1 MKVPYSWLAD
11 WVDVPWEAREL
22 GSRLTMSGFELD
34 ALEPAAPPFTK
45 VVVAEIVSAER
56 HPQADKL
63 QVCRV
68 STGQGSELLQIVCGA
83 PNARAGLK
91 TALAMVGASL
101 PGGMEIRAA
110 KLRGAESAGMLCS
123 AKELGLSD
131 SSAGIIEF
139 SADAP
144 LGISVRDYL
153 ELNDTVLELN
163 ITANR
168 GDAMSIIGI
177 AREVAALAGK
187 KLAEP
192 NAPAMSE
199 ARPPEWGSWGDPPAA
214 PRSGPIPGASITA
227 LNNERFP
234 VYLDAPAACPTFV
247 GCVIRGVNNRAT
259 TPLRIRERLRRAGVR
274 SISPV
279 VDVTNYVM
287 LELGQPMHAY
297 DLAKLKGEIRVR
309 LARPGEPIT
318 LLDGK
323 TIEASPDVLFIT
335 DQEGPVGLAGIM
347 GGQRTAVSA
356 ETTDVFFEV
365 AFFSPQAITGRARR
379 WGLLTDA
386 VQRYERGIDP
396 TQQQRA
402 IERALGLLISIAGG
416 SPGPVVVTQSAE
428 HQPKRAPV
436 RLRRSRLE
444 RLLGASI
451 PDDRVTRTLE
461 ALQMK
466 VAPISEGWEATPP
479 AYRFDITIEAD
490 LIEEVARI
498 VGFESI
504 PERDALVPQQFRA
517 APEEIPLEHT
527 ILETLANRGYQ
538 EAITYAFVDPALQTK
553 LFPDRQGL
561 ALSNPIASDM
571 SVMRVS
577 LWPGLLRA
585 ALENQRRQ
593 QDRIRLFEHGARFV
607 VTAGATEP
615 LARESPVGTTLE
627 VDTLAGVACGARLPE
642 QWGVPRDMRGPADFY
657 DVKSDLEALLIA
669 TGAEK
674 SFVFEP
680 AALSCLHPGRASR
693 ILRDGR
699 EVGFIGELHPSLV
712 RELDFTYSPVLFEL
726 DLGGTMSGSA
736 VQTSAQAQ
744 QSGAQGDFA
753 EALAVQKPQHSE
765 ISRFPQV
772 RRDIA
777 VVVDESVALSAL
789 ADRVLSSA
797 STLLHSLR
805 VFDVYRGTGIETG
818 RKSIALGLIFQD
830 ISRTLTDDDV
840 DRLMASIVT
849 DLRESLNAKIRE

>member
-1 MKVPYSWLAD
+1 MKVPYSWLVE
-11 WVDVPWEAREL
+11 WVDVPWAAREL
-22 GSRLTMSGFELD
+22 GSRLTMAGFELD

-91 TALAMVGASL
+91 TALAMVGSSL
-101 PGGMEIRAA
+101 PGGLEIKAA
-110 KLRGAESAGMLCS
+110 KLRGVESTGMLCS

-131 SSAGIIEF
+131 NSAGIIEF
-139 SADAP
+139 AEDAP
-144 LGISVRDYL
+144 LGRPLRDYL
-153 ELNDTVLELN
+153 ELDDSILELN
-163 ITANR
+163 VTANR

-177 AREVAALAGK
+177 AREVAALAGNK
-187 KLAEP
+187 VT
-192 NAPAMSE
+192 
-199 ARPPEWGSWGDPPAA
+199 
-214 PRSGPIPGASITA
+214 GPHVATSNPSS
-227 LNNERFP
+227 NDRFP

-247 GCVIRGVNNRAT
+247 GCVIRGVNNRAQ

-297 DLAKLKGEIRVR
+297 DFAKLRGEIRVR
-309 LARPGEPIT
+309 TAHAGEQIT

-323 TIEASPDVLFIT
+323 TIDVTPDVLLIT
-335 DQEGPVGLAGIM
+335 DKEGPVGLAGIM
-347 GGQRTAVSA
+347 GGQRTAVSLD
-356 ETTDVFFEV
+356 TTDVFFES
-365 AFFSPQAITGRARR
+365 AYFSPDAIIGRSRR

-402 IERALGLLISIAGG
+402 VERAIGLLLSIAGG
-416 SPGPVVVTQSAE
+416 KPGPVSVTQSPE

-436 RLRRSRLE
+436 PLRRSRLE
-444 RLLGASI
+444 RLLGVSI
-451 PDDRVTRTLE
+451 PDERVTKTLQ
-461 ALQMK
+461 ALQMR
-466 VAPISEGWEATPP
+466 VETTPEGWVATPP

-498 VGFESI
+498 VGFEAI

-517 APEEIPLEHT
+517 APEEVPLEHI
-527 ILETLANRGYQ
+527 ILEALANRGYQ
-538 EAITYAFVDPALQTK
+538 EAVTYAFVDPALQTR
-553 LFPDRQGL
+553 LFPDRAGL
-561 ALSNPIASDM
+561 ALANPIASDM

-607 VTAGATEP
+607 VTAGVTER
-615 LARESPVGTTLE
+615 LARESPAGATRE
-627 VDTLAGVACGARLPE
+627 VDSLAGVACGARLPE

-657 DVKSDLEALLIA
+657 DVKSDLEALFVA
-669 TGAEK
+669 TGAER

-680 AALSCLHPGRASR
+680 ASLSCLHPGRAAR

-699 EVGFIGELHPSLV
+699 EVGFIGELHPLLV

-726 DLGGTMSGSA
+726 DLGGTLSGSA
-736 VQTSAQAQ
+736 GQTTARAQQNGAQA
-744 QSGAQGDFA
+744 DFA
-753 EALAVQKPQHSE
+753 AALAVEKPQHRE

-777 VVVDESVALSAL
+777 VVVDETVTLSAL

-805 VFDVYRGTGIETG
+805 VFDVYRGTGIESG
-818 RKSIALGLIFQD
+818 RKSVALGLIFQD

-840 DRLMASIVT
+840 DRLMAAVVT

>member
-34 ALEPAAPPFTK
+34 ALEPAAPPFTQ

-68 STGQGSELLQIVCGA
+68 STGQGSEPLQIVCGA

-101 PGGMEIRAA
+101 PGGLEIKAA

-144 LGISVRDYL
+144 LGRPVRDYL
-153 ELNDTVLELN
+153 ELDDTVLELN

-187 KLAEP
+187 KLKEQPPSAVTGGNP
-192 NAPAMSE
+192 N
-199 ARPPEWGSWGDPPAA
+199 D
-214 PRSGPIPGASITA
+214 
-227 LNNERFP
+227 RFP
-234 VYLDAPAACPTFV
+234 VFLDAPAACPTFV

-259 TPLRIRERLRRAGVR
+259 TPLRVRERLRRAGVR

-309 LARPGEPIT
+309 LARPGEQIT

-365 AFFSPQAITGRARR
+365 AFFAPQAITGRARR

-402 IERALGLLISIAGG
+402 IERALGLLTSIAGG

-451 PDDRVTRTLE
+451 PDDRVKGTLE
-461 ALQMK
+461 ALQMR
-466 VAPISEGWEATPP
+466 VVPTLEGWEATPP

-538 EAITYAFVDPALQTK
+538 EAVTYAFVDPVLQAK

-607 VTAGATEP
+607 VTAGATERRP
-615 LARESPVGTTLE
+615 SGQRGNPQRGLARESPVGTTLE
-627 VDTLAGVACGARLPE
+627 VDTIAGVACGARLPE

-657 DVKSDLEALLIA
+657 DVKSDLEALFIA

-680 AALSCLHPGRASR
+680 AALSCLHPGRAAR

-726 DLGGTMSGSA
+726 DLGGTVSGSA
-736 VQTSAQAQ
+736 VQTSAQTQ

-797 STLLHSLR
+797 STLLYNLR

-840 DRLMASIVT
+840 DRLMASIVA

>member
-1 MKVPYSWLAD
+1 MKVPYSWLAE
-11 WVDVPWEAREL
+11 WVDVPWAAREL
-22 GSRLTMSGFELD
+22 GSRLTMAGFELD

-68 STGQGSELLQIVCGA
+68 STGQGSDLLQIVCGA

-91 TALAMVGASL
+91 TALAMVGSSL
-101 PGGMEIRAA
+101 PGGMQIKAA
-110 KLRGAESAGMLCS
+110 KLRGVESTGMLCS

-131 SSAGIIEF
+131 NSAGIIEF
-139 SADAP
+139 PQDAP
-144 LGISVRDYL
+144 LGRPLPDYL
-153 ELNDTVLELN
+153 ELDDWVLELN
-163 ITANR
+163 VTANR
-168 GDAMSIIGI
+168 GDAMSIIGV

-187 KLAEP
+187 KLTGP
-192 NAPAMSE
+192 SVSTSTP
-199 ARPPEWGSWGDPPAA
+199 GSDD
-214 PRSGPIPGASITA
+214 
-227 LNNERFP
+227 RFP
-234 VYLDAPAACPTFV
+234 VYLDSPAACPTFV
-247 GCVIRGVNNRAT
+247 GCVIRGVNNKAA

-297 DLAKLKGEIRVR
+297 DFAKLQGEIRVR
-309 LARPGEPIT
+309 TAHAGEQIT

-323 TIEASPDVLFIT
+323 TIEATPDVLLIT
-335 DQEGPVGLAGIM
+335 DKDGPVGLAGIM
-347 GGQRTAVSA
+347 GGQRTAVSLD
-356 ETTDVFFEV
+356 TTDVFFES
-365 AFFSPQAITGRARR
+365 AYFAPDAIIGRSRR

-396 TQQQRA
+396 TQQRRAVERA
-402 IERALGLLISIAGG
+402 IGLLTSIAGG
-416 SPGPVVVTQSAE
+416 KPGPVTVTQSAE
-428 HQPKRAPV
+428 HQPKRTPV
-436 RLRRSRLE
+436 ILRRSRLE
-444 RLLGASI
+444 RLLGVSI
-451 PDDRVTRTLE
+451 PDERVTATLQ
-461 ALQMK
+461 ALQMS
-466 VAPISEGWEATPP
+466 VEATSEGWVATPP

-490 LIEEVARI
+490 LIEEIARI
-498 VGFESI
+498 VGFDAI

-517 APEEIPLEHT
+517 APEEVPLEHT
-527 ILETLANRGYQ
+527 ILEALANRGYQ
-538 EAITYAFVDPALQTK
+538 EAVTYAFVDPALQAR
-553 LFPDRQGL
+553 LFPGRPGL
-561 ALSNPIASDM
+561 ALANPIASDM

-577 LWPGLLRA
+577 LWPGLLKA

-593 QDRIRLFEHGARFV
+593 QDRMRLFEHGARFV
-607 VTAGATEP
+607 SSESGAT
-615 LARESPVGTTLE
+615 LE
-627 VDTLAGVACGARLPE
+627 IDTLAGVACGARLPE
-642 QWGVPRDMRGPADFY
+642 QWGVPREMRGPADFY
-657 DVKSDLEALLIA
+657 DVKSDLEALFVA
-669 TGAEK
+669 TGAEQ

-680 AALSCLHPGRASR
+680 ASLSCLHPGRAAR
-693 ILRDGR
+693 ILREGR
-699 EVGFIGELHPSLV
+699 EVGFVGELHPLLV

-726 DLGGTMSGSA
+726 DLGGTLSGCADS
-736 VQTSAQAQ
+736 TSARAQ
-744 QSGAQGDFA
+744 QNSVQRDFVA
-753 EALAVQKPQHSE
+753 ALAVEKPQHRE

-805 VFDVYRGTGIETG
+805 VFDVYRGTGIESG
-818 RKSIALGLIFQD
+818 RKSVALGLIFQD

-840 DRLMASIVT
+840 DRLMGTIVT

>member
-34 ALEPAAPPFTK
+34 ALEPAAPAFTQ

-68 STGQGSELLQIVCGA
+68 STGQGGELLQIVCGA

-91 TALAMVGASL
+91 TALARVGASL
-101 PGGMEIRAA
+101 PGGLEIKAA

-144 LGISVRDYL
+144 LGRRVQEYL
-153 ELNDTVLELN
+153 ELDDTVLELN

-187 KLAEP
+187 KLKEQPSSAVTSDTS
-192 NAPAMSE
+192 N
-199 ARPPEWGSWGDPPAA
+199 D
-214 PRSGPIPGASITA
+214 
-227 LNNERFP
+227 RFP
-234 VYLDAPAACPTFV
+234 VFLDAPAACPTFV
-247 GCVIRGVNNRAT
+247 GCVIRGVDNKAT

-309 LARPGEPIT
+309 LARPGEQIT

-365 AFFSPQAITGRARR
+365 AFFAPQAITGRARR

-396 TQQQRA
+396 TQQRRA
-402 IERALGLLISIAGG
+402 IERALGLLTSIAGG

-451 PDDRVTRTLE
+451 PDERVKGTLE
-461 ALQMK
+461 ALQMR
-466 VAPISEGWEATPP
+466 VVPTSEGWEATPP

-607 VTAGATEP
+607 VTAG
-615 LARESPVGTTLE
+615 GTNE

-657 DVKSDLEALLIA
+657 DVKGDLQALLIA

-680 AALSCLHPGRASR
+680 AALSCLHPGRAAR

-726 DLGGTMSGSA
+726 DLGGTVSGSA
-736 VQTSAQAQ
+736 VQTSAQTQ
-744 QSGAQGDFA
+744 QSGAQADFA

-797 STLLHSLR
+797 STLLHHLR

-818 RKSIALGLIFQD
+818 RKSVALGLIFQD

-840 DRLMASIVT
+840 DGLMASIVA

>member
-1 MKVPYSWLAD
+1 MKVPYSWLAE
-11 WVDVPWEAREL
+11 WVDVPWAAREL
-22 GSRLTMSGFELD
+22 GSRLTMAGFELD

-68 STGQGSELLQIVCGA
+68 STGQGGELLQIVCGA

-91 TALAMVGASL
+91 TALAMVGSSL
-101 PGGMEIRAA
+101 PGGMEIKAA
-110 KLRGAESAGMLCS
+110 KLRGVESAGMLCS

-131 SSAGIIEF
+131 NSAGIVEF
-139 SADAP
+139 PQDAP
-144 LGISVRDYL
+144 LGSPLQDYL
-153 ELNDTVLELN
+153 ELDDWVLELN
-163 ITANR
+163 VTANR
-168 GDAMSIIGI
+168 GDAMSIIGV

-187 KLAEP
+187 KLTGPRLA
-192 NAPAMSE
+192 ASTTASE
-199 ARPPEWGSWGDPPAA
+199 D
-214 PRSGPIPGASITA
+214 
-227 LNNERFP
+227 RFP
-234 VYLDAPAACPTFV
+234 VHLDAPAACPTFA
-247 GCVIRGVNNRAT
+247 GCVIRGVNNKAP
-259 TPLRIRERLRRAGVR
+259 TPSRIRERLRRAGVR

-297 DLAKLKGEIRVR
+297 DFAKLQGEIRVR
-309 LARPGEPIT
+309 TARAGEQIT

-323 TIEASPDVLFIT
+323 TIEATPDVLLIT
-335 DQEGPVGLAGIM
+335 DKEGPVGLAGIM
-347 GGQRTAVSA
+347 GGQRTAVSVD
-356 ETTDVFFEV
+356 TTDVFFES
-365 AFFSPQAITGRARR
+365 AYFAPDAIIGRSRR

-396 TQQQRA
+396 TQQRRAVERA
-402 IERALGLLISIAGG
+402 IGLLTSIAGG
-416 SPGPVVVTQSAE
+416 KPGPVTVTQSAE

-436 RLRRSRLE
+436 SLRRSRLE
-444 RLLGASI
+444 RLLGVSI
-451 PDDRVTRTLE
+451 PDERVTGTLQ
-461 ALQMK
+461 ALQMS
-466 VAPISEGWEATPP
+466 VEVTSEGWVATPP

-490 LIEEVARI
+490 LIEEIARI
-498 VGFESI
+498 VGFDAI

-517 APEEIPLEHT
+517 APEEVPLEHT
-527 ILETLANRGYQ
+527 ILEALANRGYQ
-538 EAITYAFVDPALQTK
+538 EAVTYAFVDPALQAR
-553 LFPDRQGL
+553 LFPDRPGL
-561 ALSNPIASDM
+561 VLANPIASDM

-577 LWPGLLRA
+577 LWPGLLKA

-593 QDRIRLFEHGARFV
+593 QDRMRLFEHGARFV
-607 VTAGATEP
+607 SSESGAT
-615 LARESPVGTTLE
+615 LE
-627 VDTLAGVACGARLPE
+627 IDTLAGVACGARLPE
-642 QWGVPRDMRGPADFY
+642 QWGVPREMRGPADFY
-657 DVKSDLEALLIA
+657 DVKSDLEALFVA
-669 TGAEK
+669 TGAEQ

-680 AALSCLHPGRASR
+680 ASLPCLHPGRAAR

-699 EVGFIGELHPSLV
+699 EVGFVGELHPLLV
-712 RELDFTYSPVLFEL
+712 RELDFTYSPILFEL
-726 DLGGTMSGSA
+726 DLGGTLSGS
-736 VQTSAQAQ
+736 VGPTSARTQ
-744 QSGAQGDFA
+744 QNGVQRDFVA
-753 EALAVQKPQHSE
+753 ALAVEKPQHRE

-805 VFDVYRGTGIETG
+805 VFDVYRGTGIESG
-818 RKSIALGLIFQD
+818 RKSVALGLIFQD

-840 DRLMASIVT
+840 DRLMAAVVT

>member
-1 MKVPYSWLAD
+1 MKVPYSWLAE
-11 WVDVPWEAREL
+11 WVDVPWAAREL
-22 GSRLTMSGFELD
+22 GSRLTMAGFELD

-68 STGQGSELLQIVCGA
+68 STGQGSDLLQIVCGA

-91 TALAMVGASL
+91 TALAMVGSSL
-101 PGGMEIRAA
+101 PGGMEIKAA
-110 KLRGAESAGMLCS
+110 KLRGVESTGMLCS

-131 SSAGIIEF
+131 NSAGIIEF
-139 SADAP
+139 PQDAP
-144 LGISVRDYL
+144 LGRPLPDYL
-153 ELNDTVLELN
+153 ELDDWVLELN
-163 ITANR
+163 VTANR
-168 GDAMSIIGI
+168 GDAMSIIGV

-187 KLAEP
+187 KLT
-192 NAPAMSE
+192 
-199 ARPPEWGSWGDPPAA
+199 
-214 PRSGPIPGASITA
+214 GPSVSTSAPGADD
-227 LNNERFP
+227 RFP
-234 VYLDAPAACPTFV
+234 VYLDSPAACPTFV
-247 GCVIRGVNNRAT
+247 GCVIRGVNNKAA

-297 DLAKLKGEIRVR
+297 DFAKLQGEIRVR
-309 LARPGEPIT
+309 TAHAGEQIT

-323 TIEASPDVLFIT
+323 TIEATPDVLLIT
-335 DQEGPVGLAGIM
+335 DKEGPVGLAGIM
-347 GGQRTAVSA
+347 GGQRTAVSLD
-356 ETTDVFFEV
+356 TTDVFFES
-365 AFFSPQAITGRARR
+365 AYFAPDAIIGRSRR

-396 TQQQRA
+396 TQQRRAVERA
-402 IERALGLLISIAGG
+402 IGLLTSIAGG
-416 SPGPVVVTQSAE
+416 KPGPVTVTQSAE

-436 RLRRSRLE
+436 VLRRSRLE
-444 RLLGASI
+444 RLLGVSI
-451 PDDRVTRTLE
+451 PDERVTATLQ
-461 ALQMK
+461 ALQMS
-466 VAPISEGWEATPP
+466 VEATSEGWVATPP

-490 LIEEVARI
+490 LIEEIARI
-498 VGFESI
+498 VGFDAI

-517 APEEIPLEHT
+517 APEEVPLEHT
-527 ILETLANRGYQ
+527 ILEALANRGYQ
-538 EAITYAFVDPALQTK
+538 EAVTYAFVDPALQAR
-553 LFPDRQGL
+553 LFPDRPGL
-561 ALSNPIASDM
+561 ALANPIASDM

-577 LWPGLLRA
+577 LWPGLLKA

-593 QDRIRLFEHGARFV
+593 QDRMRLFEHGARFV
-607 VTAGATEP
+607 SSESGAT
-615 LARESPVGTTLE
+615 LE
-627 VDTLAGVACGARLPE
+627 IDTLAGVACGARLPE
-642 QWGVPRDMRGPADFY
+642 QWGVPREVRGPADFY
-657 DVKSDLEALLIA
+657 DVKSDLEALFVA
-669 TGAEK
+669 TGAEQ

-680 AALSCLHPGRASR
+680 ASLSCLHPGRAAR
-693 ILRDGR
+693 ILREGR
-699 EVGFIGELHPSLV
+699 EVGFVGELHPLLV

-726 DLGGTMSGSA
+726 DLGGTLSGSA
-736 VQTSAQAQ
+736 DSTSARAQ
-744 QSGAQGDFA
+744 QNSVQRDFVA
-753 EALAVQKPQHSE
+753 ALAVEKPQHRE

-805 VFDVYRGTGIETG
+805 VFDVYRGTGIESG
-818 RKSIALGLIFQD
+818 RKSVALGLIFQD

-840 DRLMASIVT
+840 DRLMGTIVT

>member
-1 MKVPYSWLAD
+1 MKVPYSWLVE
-11 WVDVPWEAREL
+11 WVDVPWAAREL
-22 GSRLTMSGFELD
+22 GSRLTMAGFELD

-68 STGQGSELLQIVCGA
+68 STGQESELLQIVCGA
-83 PNARAGLK
+83 PNARPGLK
-91 TALAMVGASL
+91 TALAMVGSSL
-101 PGGMEIRAA
+101 PGGLEIKAA
-110 KLRGAESAGMLCS
+110 KLRGVESTGMLCS

-131 SSAGIIEF
+131 NSAGIIEF
-139 SADAP
+139 AEDAP
-144 LGISVRDYL
+144 LGRPLRDYL
-153 ELNDTVLELN
+153 ELDDSILELN
-163 ITANR
+163 VTANR

-177 AREVAALAGK
+177 AREVAALAGNK
-187 KLAEP
+187 VT
-192 NAPAMSE
+192 
-199 ARPPEWGSWGDPPAA
+199 
-214 PRSGPIPGASITA
+214 GPHVATSNPSS
-227 LNNERFP
+227 NDRFP

-247 GCVIRGVNNRAT
+247 GCVIRGVNNRAQ

-297 DLAKLKGEIRVR
+297 DFAKLRGEIRVR
-309 LARPGEPIT
+309 TAHAGEQIT

-323 TIEASPDVLFIT
+323 TIDVTPDVLLIT
-335 DQEGPVGLAGIM
+335 DKEGPVGLAGIM
-347 GGQRTAVSA
+347 GGQRTAVSLD
-356 ETTDVFFEV
+356 TTDVFFES
-365 AFFSPQAITGRARR
+365 AYFSPDAIIGRSRR

-402 IERALGLLISIAGG
+402 VERAIGLLLSIAGG
-416 SPGPVVVTQSAE
+416 KPGPVSVTQSPE

-436 RLRRSRLE
+436 PLRRSRLE
-444 RLLGASI
+444 RLLGVSI
-451 PDDRVTRTLE
+451 PDERVTKTLQ
-461 ALQMK
+461 ALQMR
-466 VAPISEGWEATPP
+466 VETTPEGWVATPP

-498 VGFESI
+498 VGFEAI

-517 APEEIPLEHT
+517 APEEVPLEHI
-527 ILETLANRGYQ
+527 ILEALANRGYQ
-538 EAITYAFVDPALQTK
+538 EAVTYAFVDPALQTR
-553 LFPDRQGL
+553 LFPDRAGL
-561 ALSNPIASDM
+561 ALANPIASDM

-607 VTAGATEP
+607 VTAGVTER
-615 LARESPVGTTLE
+615 LARESPAGATRE
-627 VDTLAGVACGARLPE
+627 VDSLAGVACGARLPE

-657 DVKSDLEALLIA
+657 DVKSDLEALFVA
-669 TGAEK
+669 TGAER

-680 AALSCLHPGRASR
+680 ASLSCLHPGRAAR

-699 EVGFIGELHPSLV
+699 EVGFIGELHPLLV

-726 DLGGTMSGSA
+726 DLGGTLSGSA
-736 VQTSAQAQ
+736 GQTTARAQQNGAQA
-744 QSGAQGDFA
+744 DFA
-753 EALAVQKPQHSE
+753 AALAVEKPQHRE

-777 VVVDESVALSAL
+777 VVVDETVTLSAL

-805 VFDVYRGTGIETG
+805 VFDVYRGTGIESG
-818 RKSIALGLIFQD
+818 RKSVALGLIFQD

-840 DRLMASIVT
+840 DRLMAAVVT

>member
-1 MKVPYSWLAD
+1 MKVPYSWLAE
-11 WVDVPWEAREL
+11 WVDVPWAAREL

-34 ALEPAAPPFTK
+34 SLEPAAPPFTQ

-91 TALAMVGASL
+91 TALAMVGSTL
-101 PGGMEIRAA
+101 PGGLEIKAA
-110 KLRGAESAGMLCS
+110 KLRGVESTGMLCS

-131 SSAGIIEF
+131 NSAGIIEF
-139 SADAP
+139 PQDAP
-144 LGISVRDYL
+144 LGRPLRDYL
-153 ELNDTVLELN
+153 ELDDSVLELN
-163 ITANR
+163 VTANR
-168 GDAMSIIGI
+168 GDAMSIIGV
-177 AREVAALAGK
+177 AREVAALAGNK
-187 KLAEP
+187 VT
-192 NAPAMSE
+192 
-199 ARPPEWGSWGDPPAA
+199 
-214 PRSGPIPGASITA
+214 GPQVSTSTPSS
-227 LNNERFP
+227 NDRFP

-247 GCVIRGVNNRAT
+247 GCVIRGVNNRAS

-297 DLAKLKGEIRVR
+297 DFAKLRGEIRVR
-309 LARPGEPIT
+309 AAHAGEQIT

-323 TIEASPDVLFIT
+323 TIDLTPDVLLIT
-335 DQEGPVGLAGIM
+335 DKEGPVGLAGIM
-347 GGQRTAVSA
+347 GGQRTAVSLD
-356 ETTDVFFEV
+356 TTDVFFES
-365 AFFSPQAITGRARR
+365 AYFAPDAITGRSRR

-402 IERALGLLISIAGG
+402 VERAIGLLLSIAGG
-416 SPGPVVVTQSAE
+416 KPGPVSATQSPE

-436 RLRRSRLE
+436 SLRRSRLE
-444 RLLGASI
+444 RLLGVSI
-451 PDDRVTRTLE
+451 PDERVTKTLQ
-461 ALQMK
+461 ALQMR
-466 VAPISEGWEATPP
+466 VETTSEGWVATPP

-498 VGFESI
+498 VGFEAI

-517 APEEIPLEHT
+517 APEEVPLEHT
-527 ILETLANRGYQ
+527 ILEALANRGYQ
-538 EAITYAFVDPALQTK
+538 EAVTYAFVDPALQTR
-553 LFPDRQGL
+553 LFPDREGVV
-561 ALSNPIASDM
+561 LSNPIASDM

-607 VTAGATEP
+607 ITATGAT
-615 LARESPVGTTLE
+615 RE
-627 VDTLAGVACGARLPE
+627 VDSLAGVACGARLPE

-657 DVKSDLEALLIA
+657 DVKSDLEALFVA
-669 TGAEK
+669 TGAER

-680 AALSCLHPGRASR
+680 GSLSCLHPGRAAR

-699 EVGFIGELHPSLV
+699 EVGFIGELHPLLV

-726 DLGGTMSGSA
+726 DLGGTLSGSA
-736 VQTSAQAQ
+736 GQTSARAQ
-744 QSGAQGDFA
+744 QNGAHGDFVA
-753 EALAVQKPQHSE
+753 ALAVEKPQHSE

-777 VVVDESVALSAL
+777 VVVDETVSLSAL

-805 VFDVYRGTGIETG
+805 VFDVYRGAGIESG

-840 DRLMASIVT
+840 DRLMAAVVT